1 MVNMKRDESVE
12 MKVWVNDGVFADR
25 DWRVYTAHEGGH
37 LYFMLQDPGSDTTMK
52 VRISK
57 HTDAKVVAPPVTDE
71 PPVVDKSTDPA
82 P

>member
-25 DWRVYTAHEGGH
+25 WRVYTAHEGGQ
-37 LYFMLQDPGSDTTMK
+37 LYFMLQDPDSDTTMK
-52 VRISK
+52 VRITK
-57 HTDAKVVAPPVTDE
+57 HTDAKAADPVTDK
-71 PPVVDKSTDPA
+71 PPVADKSADPA